1 MALVLPDFDPRW
13 IVHRDAHY
21 VVVDKPAG
29 MLSIEREQGGQSALV
44 TRLAHHLGLSA
55 PLAVLSR
62 LDAETSGLIAF
73 PLSEAARTAMSRA
86 TEAHALDKRYVAA
99 VELAPGRRVPAGR
112 MEDVLVERDGRVEVA
127 PASRGGK
134 AAVAHA
140 TLIERR
146 QARALVE
153 VRLETGRTHQIRVQL
168 ASRGAPIAGDS
179 VYGAVPGPRLL
190 LAATAITLPHPERG
204 AFTLRASVPPSFA
217 SWLHGA
223 LDPETWLA
231 TALPVATERRHALL
245 RAQDGTEATTA
256 FRLFSEEG
264 DGVSGLAVDVYGEHL
279 VVQLHDPVLEE
290 SRILDQLAH
299 LGARGIY
306 VKRRPR
312 AARDLASVDVSELAP
327 PAPVRGEPAQGELI
341 VREHGMPFLVRLG
354 DGLSTGLFLE
364 PREDRARVPALAAG
378 KRVLNLFAYT
388 CGFTVAAALGGA
400 RETLSVDASQR
411 ALDRGRANLAL
422 SGFEGAA
429 HRLTADDAFDVLA
442 RLRKRTERF
451 DLVCVDPPT
460 FSTTKRSRWT
470 SGKDWARLA
479 EAVLSVVAEG
489 GSVIATSND
498 RRMTQG
504 TFRKHLRD
512 GAAQAGVPLGR
523 LVDLAPPLDFRAGP
537 GESPPLKGLLV
548 ERGSG

>member
-1 MALVLPDFDPRW
+1 MLRAPALDLDPRW

-44 TRLAHHLGLSA
+44 TRLVRHLGLSA

-73 PLSEAARTAMSRA
+73 PLSDAARTAMSRA

-112 MEDVLVERDGRVEVA
+112 MEDVLVERDGHVEVT

-134 AAVAHA
+134 AAIAHA

-146 QARALVE
+146 QARALLE

-168 ASRGAPIAGDS
+168 ASRGAPIAGDPL
-179 VYGAVPGPRLL
+179 YGAVPGPRLL

-204 AFTLRASVPPSFA
+204 ALTLRAPVPPSFA
-217 SWLHGA
+217 AWLHGA

-231 TALPVATERRHALL
+231 TALPVAAERRHALL
-245 RAQDGTEATTA
+245 RAKDDADATTA

-264 DGVSGLAVDVYGEHL
+264 DGVAGIAVDVYGEHL
-279 VVQLHDPVLEE
+279 VVQLHDPALEE
-290 SRILDQLAH
+290 SRILEQLAS
-299 LGARGIY
+299 LDARGIY

-327 PAPVRGEPAQGELI
+327 PAPVRGEPAPDELI

-354 DGLSTGLFLE
+354 DGLSTGLFLDQ
-364 PREDRARVPALAAG
+364 RENRARLRAMSAG

-400 RETLSVDASQR
+400 HETLSVDASQR

-422 SGFEGAA
+422 SSLAGAA
-429 HRLTADDAFDVLA
+429 HRLIVDDAFDALA
-442 RLRKRTERF
+442 RLRKRGERF

-479 EAVLSVVAEG
+479 EAVLAVVGEG

-504 TFRKHLRD
+504 AFRKYLRD
-512 GAAQAGVPLGR
+512 GATQAGVPLER

-537 GESPPLKGLLV
+537 GENPLLKGLLAV
-548 ERGSG
+548 RG